1 MDKLLYIIRH
11 GQTDLNR
18 EGIVQ
23 GRGIDAPLNDTGREQ
38 ARAFYEAYREEGFDR
53 IYISRLQRTYQT
65 VEHFVQD
72 GVPYERLEGLDE
84 ISWGIYEGK
93 AQTPDIVTGFEALV
107 SQWKNGALH
116 VAVDQGESPMQ
127 LIARQK
133 LAMEHILSKP
143 DERQVLICMHG
154 RAMRI
159 LLAWLT
165 GLDPAQMD
173 TFPHTNTSLYKV
185 AVRDGVNVVVDPYNI
200 AHLAKFLHEEK

>member
-1 MDKLLYIIRH
+1 LEKLLYIIRH

-23 GRGIDAPLNDTGREQ
+23 GRGVDAPLNATGREQ
-38 ARAFYEAYREEGFDR
+38 ANAFYHAYKNEAFDR

-65 VEHFVQD
+65 IEPFVQE
-72 GVPYERLEGLDE
+72 GVPFERLEGLDE

-93 AQTPDIVTGFEALV
+93 QQTPEIVTGFNSLV
-107 SQWKNGALH
+107 SQWKNGELH

-133 LAMEHILSKP
+133 LAMEYILSKQA
-143 DERQVLICMHG
+143 ERKVLICMHG

-165 GLDPAQMD
+165 GMDPAMMD

-185 AVRDGVNVVVDPYNI
+185 EVKDGVNVVVDPYNI
-200 AHLAKFLHEEK
+200 AHLAKLLH